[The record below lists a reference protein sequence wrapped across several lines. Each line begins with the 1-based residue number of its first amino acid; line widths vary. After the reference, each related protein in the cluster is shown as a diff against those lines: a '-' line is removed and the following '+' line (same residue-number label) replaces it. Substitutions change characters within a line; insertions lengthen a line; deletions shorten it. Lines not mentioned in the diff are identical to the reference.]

1 VSDDRLGPVEAIRS
15 ALVER
20 AVAAFEDASVQGLCC
35 EGAWEAA
42 VSAMRQVDLGALVEH
57 AARSR
62 AGETAPLPP
71 GPRGG
76 TGP

>member
-1 VSDDRLGPVEAIRS
+1 VSDDRLGLVEAIRS

-20 AVAAFEDASVQGLCC
+20 AIAAFEDAAVQGLCC

-42 VSAMRQVDLGALVEH
+42 VSAMRQIDLGPLVEH
-57 AARSR
+57 GASATP
-62 AGETAPLPP
+62 GEAAPLPP
-71 GPRGG
+71 RPRGG